1 MKVERITTNQ
11 GNYKNQPSHKAVNL
25 RFLKKAIDKYN
36 RCYPHQDQGHLIE
49 MIDIAHSYQ
58 LISTQDVID
67 TLKAI
72 KPYANDALV
81 VIGSMLEMY
90 ERYKKSNQ

>member
-25 RFLKKAIDKYN
+25 RFLKKAIDEYN
-36 RCYPHQDQGHLIE
+36 RYYPHHDQGHLLGTIN
-49 MIDIAHSYQ
+49 IAHSYQ